1 MFARLFMVVL
11 LAVAQPVAAR
21 APDTIPQA
29 AARLLFDA
37 PGVSGTRAVVLM
49 QKGRIVAEQY
59 APGFDASTRLISW
72 SMAKSITST
81 MIGIL
86 IDQKKLSLDQFAPIP
101 AWQKSGDPRGK
112 ITIAEMLHMSSGL
125 QHQESGDAAV
135 PIEQADTTQFLFG
148 RAAAD
153 FVAAASAKPLESPPG
168 TQFEYS
174 TATSVLLGFIAGN
187 VITAETDPQK
197 RRLAIA
203 AWLARNIFEP
213 AGMPSAVAEFDGRG
227 NFLGGSLVHA
237 TARDWANFG
246 QTYLNNGIGPAGK
259 RVVSQAWVKY
269 VQKPSETDTT
279 YGAHFWLN
287 TQRTGKPSNLFP
299 EYGPPDAYAAIGHLG
314 QYVVIVPSRQLV
326 VVRLGKTPD
335 DQLDAVQKSLGLA
348 VRQLTVT
355 TQKQK

>member
-1 MFARLFMVVL
+1 MFARIFMVVL
-11 LAVAQPVAAR
+11 LGWAQAASAR
-21 APDTIPQA
+21 APDTIPET

-37 PGVSGTRAVVLM
+37 PGVSGTRAAVVM
-49 QKGRIVAEQY
+49 QDGKIIAEQY
-59 APGFDASTRLISW
+59 APGFSASTRLVSW

-86 IDQKKLSLDQFAPIP
+86 VDQKKLSLDQFAPIP
-101 AWQKSGDPRGK
+101 AWQKPGDPRGK
-112 ITIAEMLHMSSGL
+112 ITIADMLHMSSGL
-125 QHQESGDAAV
+125 QHQESGDTDV
-135 PIEQADTTQFLFG
+135 PIEKADTTQFLFG
-148 RAAAD
+148 TSAGD
-153 FVAAASAKPLESPPG
+153 FVAAASARPLESPPS
-168 TQFEYS
+168 TVFEYS
-174 TATSVLLGFIAGN
+174 TATTVLLGFIAGN

-197 RRLAIA
+197 RRHAIA
-203 AWLARNIFEP
+203 VWLRHYIFEP
-213 AGMPSAVAEFDGRG
+213 AGMPSAVAEFDARG

-259 RVVSQAWVKY
+259 RVVSKAWVTY
-269 VQKPSETDTT
+269 ARKPAATDPT

-287 TQRTGKPSNLFP
+287 TPRTGKPSNLFP

-314 QYVVIVPSRQLV
+314 QYVVIVPSQRLV
-326 VVRLGKTPD
+326 VVRLGKTRD

-348 VRQLTVT
+348 VRQLSVA